1 MSMRAPD
8 EIDTPRRSVPMSP
21 APLLPPPRQ
30 QTIAGETAEAQR
42 DRYRAELLVLRPLA
56 DRVLELEK
64 IVGRPPNPM
73 IKGDTGTLLA
83 GRSFEV
89 EAKLDAVTVALDALT
104 AELAADR
111 LERETQRRT
120 AEARDTADAARAAT
134 MSERRRER
142 PVNVG
147 WAVITAV
154 ACSLALGA
162 VGMLGGYVA
171 LHWRSDALPAQAG
184 ERPR

>member
-21 APLLPPPRQ
+21 PPLLPPPRQ

-42 DRYRAELLVLRPLA
+42 DRYRAELLVLRPLV
-56 DRVLELEK
+56 DRVQALER
-64 IVGRPPNPM
+64 IVGRAPDPM
-73 IKGDTGTLLA
+73 VKGDTGTLLVS
-83 GRSFEV
+83 RTVEI
-89 EAKLDAVTVALDALT
+89 EAKLDAVVVSLDAL
-104 AELAADR
+104 ASELAADR
-111 LERETQRRT
+111 LERETQRK
-120 AEARDTADAARAAT
+120 ADEARVAKEANVI
-134 MSERRRER
+134 ERRRER
-142 PVNVG
+142 PGNVG

-171 LHWRSDALPAQAG
+171 LHWRSDVLPAQAG